1 MQIHMCIY
9 LYVYERTWNMT
20 NTYMYIYICIHIC
33 IYICICVYIY
43 TCMYTFVHICT
54 HTYTF
59 MYTFIFAYI
68 YTCIYTYTCNHLQ
81 KYMFAYSDM
90 CMSIHLY
97 IFVAHGEPHPRA
109 KNKKQ
114 DQQNWIRGKFEKP
127 KKFHYDEKA
136 TMRLLDRLIYAVEFE
151 SFLAT
156 KYTTT
161 KRFGLEVM
169 CMHAYI

>member
-1 MQIHMCIY
+1 MYTY
-9 LYVYERTWNMT
+9 LYMNIDMYICI
-20 NTYMYIYICIHIC
+20 YMYIYVYIC
-33 IYICICVYIY
+33 IYTCICVYIY
-43 TCMYTFVHICT
+43 TCMYIFVHICT
-54 HTYTF
+54 HTYIF

-68 YTCIYTYTCNHLQ
+68 YTCIYTYTCNHVQ
-81 KYMFAYSDM
+81 KYMFAYSDV

-97 IFVAHGEPHPRA
+97 IFVAHEEPHPRA